1 MIVLKLLKNIYFYI
15 NYVLDRL
22 FMSWSSKTLHSFPQW
37 LKDEHELGLKE
48 SSFIRVTVFL
58 TTYIMIKYLGW
69 TITLSAF
76 AVVVLTVIIIVKR
89 VRK

>member
-1 MIVLKLLKNIYFYI
+1 
-15 NYVLDRL
+15 
-22 FMSWSSKTLHSFPQW
+22 MSWTAKTLYSFPQW

-48 SSFIRVTVFL
+48 NSFIRVTAFL
-58 TTYIMIKYLGW
+58 VAYLLVKYLGW
-69 TITLSAF
+69 IVTLSAF

>member
-1 MIVLKLLKNIYFYI
+1 
-15 NYVLDRL
+15 
-22 FMSWSSKTLHSFPQW
+22 MSCSTKTLYSFPQW
-37 LKDEHELGLKE
+37 LEDKYELKLKE
-48 SSFIRVTVFL
+48 NSFIRVTVFL